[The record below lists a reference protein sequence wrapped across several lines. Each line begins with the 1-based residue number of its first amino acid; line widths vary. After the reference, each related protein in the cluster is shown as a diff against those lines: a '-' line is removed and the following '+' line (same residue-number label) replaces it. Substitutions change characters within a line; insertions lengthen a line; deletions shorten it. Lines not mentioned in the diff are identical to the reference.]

1 MKKIRKL
8 ATKLLITTIVL
19 ISGMSMTVYGMT
31 AKEVTAKAPKS
42 YVTGTNSVYGPKL
55 SQAQLNSVAQATA

>member
-31 AKEVTAKAPKS
+31 AKEVTAKAPKAMS
-42 YVTGTNSVYGPKL
+42 LEPIAYMVQSCHKPN
-55 SQAQLNSVAQATA
+55 

>member
-8 ATKLLITTIVL
+8 TTKLLITTIVL

-31 AKEVTAKAPKS
+31 AKEVTAKTPKS
-42 YVTGTNSVYGPKL
+42 YVTGTDSVYVQSCHKP
-55 SQAQLNSVAQATA
+55 N

>member
-19 ISGMSMTVYGMT
+19 VSGMSMTVYGMT
-31 AKEVTAKAPKS
+31 AKEVTAKHQ
-42 YVTGTNSVYGPKL
+42 KL
-55 SQAQLNSVAQATA
+55 CHWNQ

>member
-31 AKEVTAKAPKS
+31 AKEVTAKTPKS

-55 SQAQLNSVAQATA
+55 S